1 MKNSKSIFFN
11 MIAFFIFIVI
21 MGVFVLCKDSTNK
34 ITSPFLENGY
44 YIQVESKKY
53 ELNTMGDKG
62 QILLKNNK
70 EIANITYITQSY
82 VNKTRRNLKKSKNI
96 TILDEV
102 YSDKNNGYCF
112 FKNKNTNTY
121 YYLLVYPHSA
131 ALIQSNVSKEK
142 TQKILQKVSIVEC
155 NQANDDVIPIIL
167 E

>member
-11 MIAFFIFIVI
+11 IIAFFIFIVI
-21 MGVFVLCKDSTNK
+21 MVVFVLCKDSTNK

-82 VNKTRRNLKKSKNI
+82 VNKNVKTFKK
-96 TILDEV
+96 V
-102 YSDKNNGYCF
+102 
-112 FKNKNTNTY
+112 
-121 YYLLVYPHSA
+121 
-131 ALIQSNVSKEK
+131 
-142 TQKILQKVSIVEC
+142 QKH
-155 NQANDDVIPIIL
+155 
-167 E
+167 